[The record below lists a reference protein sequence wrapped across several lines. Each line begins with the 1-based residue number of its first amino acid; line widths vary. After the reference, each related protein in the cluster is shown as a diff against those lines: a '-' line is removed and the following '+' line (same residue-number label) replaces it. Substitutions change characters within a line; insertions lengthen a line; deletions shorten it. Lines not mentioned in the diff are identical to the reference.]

1 MTALAHSAFS
11 RAWQVSMESSLK
23 VLLVDESP
31 IRAAIIED
39 GLREGGF
46 SHVVRL
52 ASTDMLVRRIN
63 EIDPDVVLID
73 LANPQRDSLEHM
85 FQVSRLVRR
94 PITMFVDESDADQTR
109 AAVEAGVS
117 AYIVNGLHKDRVK
130 NIVDMCV
137 TRFHVFSRLAE
148 ELAETKTA
156 LADRKTIDRA
166 KAIIMKTRSIGEEEA
181 YAMMRR
187 AAMNQKTRLG
197 DIARAIITASEI
209 C

>member
-1 MTALAHSAFS
+1 MAIP
-11 RAWQVSMESSLK
+11 MESSLK

-52 ASTDMLVRRIN
+52 STTDMLVRRIN

-73 LANPQRDSLEHM
+73 LANPQRDSLEQM

-117 AYIVNGLHKDRVK
+117 AYIVNGLRKDRVK

-137 TRFHVFSRLAE
+137 TRFHVFARLAE
-148 ELAETKTA
+148 ELAETRTA

-166 KAIIMKTRSIGEEEA
+166 KAMLMKTRSISEEEA

-187 AAMNQKTRLG
+187 AAMNQKARLG
-197 DIARAIITASEI
+197 DIARAIITAAEI

>member
-1 MTALAHSAFS
+1 
-11 RAWQVSMESSLK
+11 MESSLK

-52 ASTDMLVRRIN
+52 SSTDMLVRRIN

-73 LANPQRDSLEHM
+73 LANPQRDSLEQM

-137 TRFHVFSRLAE
+137 TRFHVFARLVE

-166 KAIIMKTRSIGEEEA
+166 KALLMKTRAIGEEEA

-187 AAMNQKTRLG
+187 AAMNQKARLG